1 MGPPTVD
8 KAMSMEK
15 IRTLIV
21 DDEPLAREGVRVLLQ
36 HDPDVEV
43 VGECANGREAV
54 RAIKNLGP
62 DLLFLDVQ
70 MPEIDGFG
78 VLNRIDAAS
87 MPVVVFITA
96 YDQHAL
102 RAFEVHALD
111 YLLKPFK
118 DDRFRMAL
126 EHAKT
131 QIRQQQ
137 VSEASQRLVALLEQT
152 TSESPTPAPSNDKPH
167 LRRLV
172 VKTGGRVFFIKV
184 EDIDWIEAA
193 DYYVRLHVGPAAHLL
208 RETMNNL
215 ERQLDPQQFQRI
227 HRSTIVQLDRIA
239 ALEPVYHGNYVVL
252 LRDGTKLKMSRRHR
266 QKVEAVLRQSF

>member
-1 MGPPTVD
+1 
-8 KAMSMEK
+8 MEQ

-36 HDPDVEV
+36 QDPDVEV

-54 RAIKNLGP
+54 RAIEDLGP

-70 MPEIDGFG
+70 MPEIDGFE
-78 VLNRIDAAS
+78 VLTRIDAAR
-87 MPVVVFITA
+87 MPVVVFVTA

-118 DDRFRMAL
+118 DERFRTAL

-131 QIRQQQ
+131 QIRQQK
-137 VSEASQRLVALLEQT
+137 VSEVSQRLVALLEQT
-152 TSESPTPAPSNDKPH
+152 TGKASTPAPSDDEPY

-172 VKTGGRVFFIKV
+172 VKTGGRVFFINV
-184 EDIDWIEAA
+184 EEIDWIEAA
-193 DYYVRLHVGPAAHLL
+193 DYYVRLHVGRASHLL
-208 RETMNNL
+208 RETMSNL

-227 HRSTIVQLDRIA
+227 HRSTIVQLDCIA
-239 ALEPVYHGNYVVL
+239 ALEPVYHGDYVVL
-252 LRDGTKLKMSRRHR
+252 LRDGTQLKMSRRHR
-266 QKVEAVLRQSF
+266 QKVEAVLRQSL

>member
-1 MGPPTVD
+1 
-8 KAMSMEK
+8 MER

-21 DDEPLAREGVRVLLQ
+21 DDEPLAREGVRVLLLQ
-36 HDPDVEV
+36 DPDVEV

-54 RAIKNLGP
+54 RAIQDLRP

-70 MPEIDGFG
+70 MPEIDGFD
-78 VLNRIDAAS
+78 VLTRIDAAC
-87 MPVVVFITA
+87 MPVVIFVTA

-118 DDRFRMAL
+118 DDRFRTAL

-131 QIRQQQ
+131 QIRQQK
-137 VSEASQRLVALLEQT
+137 VSETSQRLVALLEQT
-152 TSESPTPAPSNDKPH
+152 TGETFTKASSDDETY

-172 VKTGGRVFFIKV
+172 VKTGGRVFFINV
-184 EDIDWIEAA
+184 EDLDWIEAA
-193 DYYVRLHVGPAAHLL
+193 DYYVQLHVGGASHLL
-208 RETMNNL
+208 RETMTNL
-215 ERQLDPQQFQRI
+215 ERQLDPQRFQRI
-227 HRSTIVQLDRIA
+227 HRSTIVHLDRIA
-239 ALEPVYHGNYVVL
+239 ALEPVYHGDYVVL
-252 LRDGTKLKMSRRHR
+252 LHDGTRLKMSRRHR

>member
-1 MGPPTVD
+1 
-8 KAMSMEK
+8 MEK

-36 HDPDVEV
+36 QDPEVEV

-54 RAIKNLGP
+54 RAIEDLGP
-62 DLLFLDVQ
+62 DLVFLDVQ
-70 MPEIDGFG
+70 MPEIDGFD
-78 VLNRIDAAS
+78 VLTRIDAAR
-87 MPVVVFITA
+87 MPVVVFVTA

-118 DDRFRMAL
+118 DDRFRTAL
-126 EHAKT
+126 AHAKT
-131 QIRQQQ
+131 QIRQQK
-137 VSEASQRLVALLEQT
+137 VSEVSQRLVALLEQT
-152 TSESPTPAPSNDKPH
+152 TGSTPSNDEPY

-172 VKTGGRVFFIKV
+172 VKTGGRVFFINV
-184 EDIDWIEAA
+184 DEIDWIEAA
-193 DYYVRLHVGPAAHLL
+193 DYYVRLHVGPTSHLL
-208 RETMNNL
+208 RETMSNL

-227 HRSTIVQLDRIA
+227 HRSTIVQLDGIA
-239 ALEPVYHGNYVVL
+239 ALEPAYHGDYVVL
-252 LRDGTKLKMSRRHR
+252 LRDGTQLKMSRRHR